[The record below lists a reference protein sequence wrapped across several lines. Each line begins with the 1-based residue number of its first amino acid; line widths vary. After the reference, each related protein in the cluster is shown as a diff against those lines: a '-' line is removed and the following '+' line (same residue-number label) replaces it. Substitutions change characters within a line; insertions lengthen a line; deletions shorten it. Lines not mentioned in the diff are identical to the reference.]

1 MGFDAIWISPV
12 VDNLTDGYHGYWAKN
27 WEGINASFGSA
38 QELKDLVSAA
48 HSKGIWVMVDV
59 VANHSAPIGN
69 DFGQIYPL
77 NKAEHYHS
85 NCDINWNDQYS
96 VEHCRLAGLPDLNQ
110 DNSYVRGYLK
120 DWIKNLVSTYG
131 FDGIR
136 IDTIPEVDK
145 NFWKEYGTS
154 AGVFQMGECFNG
166 DPAYVGPYQNYV
178 TGLFNYPM
186 YYTISDVFGNG
197 KAMSS
202 IQSRYDAE
210 GSHFNDIDA
219 LGLFV
224 DNHDNARFLHNH
236 PGKNA

>member
-1 MGFDAIWISPV
+1 MGFDYMWISPV
-12 VDNLTDGYHGYWAKN
+12 VVNLTDCSNGYWAKN

-77 NKAEHYHS
+77 NKDEHYHS

-154 AGVFQMGECFNG
+154 AGVF
-166 DPAYVGPYQNYV
+166 
-178 TGLFNYPM
+178 
-186 YYTISDVFGNG
+186 
-197 KAMSS
+197 
-202 IQSRYDAE
+202 
-210 GSHFNDIDA
+210 
-219 LGLFV
+219 
-224 DNHDNARFLHNH
+224 
-236 PGKNA
+236 